1 LSVNTSLRALIIDD
15 SADDAEL
22 LIRAL
27 RRESYDV
34 SAERT
39 DTEQGLKAALADQSW
54 DIVLCDFHMPSFSG
68 TEALKIVRA
77 RDPDVPFIFVSGAI
91 GEDVAVGAMKA
102 GAQDYVMKGNLK
114 RLAPAIERELRD
126 SAVRRERA
134 AAESRQRMMEARYR
148 QILAIA
154 PDAIIA
160 MDEALHIATFNQA
173 AERLFGYSADE
184 AIGQSAEIL
193 LPERFIAPVQDQILR
208 FGQSADAAMRIRLP
222 DALFGQRKNRTEF
235 PAEAYVSK
243 MAEERR
249 TTFTFVIRDITERET
264 MMMTLRQTNQALDAV
279 VQSSPVAILSVD
291 ASRRVIV
298 WNRNAERIFGLAA
311 SDVVGRP
318 FPPLPD
324 RAGAGLGDMLRR
336 LLDGES
342 LIDVEIRQQ
351 SAKLTPLDLRVS
363 GAPLYDAREQ
373 VRGAV
378 CIVED
383 VTESRATRRQLE
395 HAQRMEAVG
404 QLTGGLAHDFNNL
417 LAVVIGNLDLL
428 HDQPEL
434 PASAKESVDLALKA
448 SLGGATLIGQ
458 LLAFSR
464 RQALSP
470 KAFDLGGLVTSTRA
484 LLSRTLGEHIE
495 VEMRLAPDLWP
506 AMADA
511 AQVESAIAN
520 LAINARDAMPN
531 GGKLMLE
538 TANIHLGPPY
548 TDANPDAFPGDY
560 VMLAV
565 SDTGT
570 GIPPEV
576 LNRVFEPFFTTK
588 EQGKGSGLGLSM
600 VYGFAKQSRGH
611 VQIYSEVGLGTTVRL
626 YLPRAGDEKPAAVAA
641 GAPVASEPDKIEAVV
656 LVVEDNIDVR
666 RIVCRLLRDF
676 GCTVIEA
683 GSGQAALDVLRSD
696 AKIDLMFS
704 DVVMPGG
711 LSGTELVQTARRLRP
726 GIKTLLTTGFAEASL
741 RHQVQFADAVEIITK
756 PYRRQELATKLRS
769 VLGLKA

>member
-1 LSVNTSLRALIIDD
+1 MTLRTLIIDD

-22 LIRAL
+22 LIREL

-39 DTEQGLKAALADQSW
+39 DTAAGLKAALADQAW
-54 DIVLCDFHMPSFSG
+54 DIVLCDFHMPRFSG
-68 TEALKIVRA
+68 IEALKIVREQ
-77 RDPDVPFIFVSGAI
+77 DPDVPFIFVSGAI

-114 RLAPAIERELRD
+114 RLAPAIDRELRD
-126 SAVRRERA
+126 AAVRRERA
-134 AAESRQRMMEARYR
+134 TAESRQRMMEARYR
-148 QILAIA
+148 QILSIA

-160 MDEALHIATFNQA
+160 MDEALYIAIFNQA
-173 AERLFGYSADE
+173 AERLFGYGADE
-184 AIGQSAEIL
+184 AIGESVDVL
-193 LPERFIAPVQDQILR
+193 LPVRFIMPVREQIKK
-208 FGQSADAAMRIRLP
+208 FGASRDATMQIRMP
-222 DALFGQRKNRTEF
+222 DKFCGLRKNGMEF
-235 PAEAYVSK
+235 PAEVYVSK
-243 MAEERR
+243 MIEDRR
-249 TTFTFVIRDITERET
+249 TIFTAIIRDITERES
-264 MMMTLRQTNQALDAV
+264 MVATLRHTNLTLDAV
-279 VQSSPVAILSVD
+279 VQSSPVAILGLD

-298 WNRNAERIFGLAA
+298 WNRNAERIFGLSAT
-311 SDVVGRP
+311 DVLGRP
-318 FPPLPD
+318 LPPLIEV
-324 RAGAGLGDMLRR
+324 AGSEFGDLVRR
-336 LLDGES
+336 LLEGEV
-342 LIDVEIRQQ
+342 LADVEIHQQ
-351 SAKLTPLDLRVS
+351 PSKRTTLELRVS
-363 GAPLYDAREQ
+363 GAPLYDGDRRVQ
-373 VRGAV
+373 GAV

-383 VTESRATRRQLE
+383 VTESKATRRQLE

-428 HDQPEL
+428 QDQPEL
-434 PASAKESVDLALKA
+434 HASSKESVDLALKA
-448 SLGGATLIGQ
+448 SLGGATLIKQ

-470 KAFDLGGLVTSTRA
+470 KAFDLGALVSSTRE
-484 LLSRTLGEHIE
+484 LLARTLGEHIE
-495 VEMRLAPDLWP
+495 VEMRLASDLWP

-511 AQVESAIAN
+511 TQVESAIAN

-531 GGKLMLE
+531 GGRLTLE
-538 TANIHLGPPY
+538 TANKHLDRRY
-548 TDANPDAFPGDY
+548 TDANPDAQPGDY

-611 VQIYSEVGLGTTVRL
+611 VKIYSEVGHGTTARL
-626 YLPRAGDEKPAAVAA
+626 YLPRASERKPAAKPS
-641 GAPVASEPDKIEAVV
+641 APVQADSEQIDAAV

-683 GSGQAALDVLRSD
+683 NSGQAALDILHSD
-696 AKIDLMFS
+696 KKIDLMFS

-711 LSGTELVQTARRLRP
+711 MSGAELVQAARRLRP

-741 RHQVQFADAVEIITK
+741 RNQVQFADAGEIISK
-756 PYRRQELATKLRS
+756 PYRRQDLARKLRD
-769 VLGLKA
+769 VLGLT

>member
-1 LSVNTSLRALIIDD
+1 MTTTSLRTLIIDD

-22 LIRAL
+22 LIREL

-39 DTEQGLKAALADQSW
+39 DTEAGLRAALDDQAW
-54 DIVLCDFHMPSFSG
+54 DIVLCDFHMPRFSG
-68 TEALKIVRA
+68 TEALKIVRE
-77 RDPDVPFIFVSGAI
+77 RYPDVPFIFVSGAI

-126 SAVRRERA
+126 ATVRRERA
-134 AAESRQRMMEARYR
+134 TAESRQRVMEARYR
-148 QILAIA
+148 QILSIA
-154 PDAIIA
+154 PDAIVA
-160 MDEALHIATFNQA
+160 MDEALHIAMFNQA
-173 AERLFGYSADE
+173 AERLFGYNADE
-184 AIGQSAEIL
+184 AVGQSAEIL
-193 LPERFIAPVQDQILR
+193 LPARFVSPVREQIR
-208 FGQSADAAMRIRLP
+208 HFGASADSTMQIRVP
-222 DALFGQRKNRTEF
+222 DKFCGRRKNGVEF
-235 PAEAYVSK
+235 PAEVYVSK
-243 MAEERR
+243 MVEDRR
-249 TTFTFVIRDITERET
+249 TIFTTVIRDITEREN
-264 MMMTLRQTNQALDAV
+264 MMATLRHTNQTLDAV
-279 VQSSPVAILSVD
+279 VQSSPVAILGLDSL
-291 ASRRVIV
+291 RRVIV
-298 WNRNAERIFGLAA
+298 WNRNAERIFGLSAT
-311 SDVVGRP
+311 DVVGRP
-318 FPPLPD
+318 FPPLVEV
-324 RAGAGLGDMLRR
+324 AGTQLGDMVRR
-336 LLDGES
+336 LLEGEV
-342 LIDVEIRQQ
+342 LTDVEIHQQ
-351 SAKLTPLDLRVS
+351 PSKNAPLELRVS
-363 GAPLYDAREQ
+363 GAPLYDGDQR

-383 VTESRATRRQLE
+383 VTESKATRRQLE

-434 PASAKESVDLALKA
+434 QASSKESVDLALKA
-448 SLGGATLIGQ
+448 SLGGATLIRQ

-470 KAFDLGGLVTSTRA
+470 KAFDLNALVTSTRE

-495 VEMRLAPDLWP
+495 VVMRLAPDLWP
-506 AMADA
+506 AMADST
-511 AQVESAIAN
+511 QVESAIAN

-531 GGKLMLE
+531 GGRLTLE
-538 TANIHLGPPY
+538 TTNKHLDPPY
-548 TDANPDAFPGDY
+548 ADTNPDAQPGDY

-611 VQIYSEVGLGTTVRL
+611 VKIYSEVGHGTTVRL
-626 YLPRAGDEKPAAVAA
+626 YLPRAGAEKPARAPAS
-641 GAPVASEPDKIEAVV
+641 APVATDADRIDAVI

-683 GSGQAALDVLRSD
+683 NSGQAALDVLHSGQ
-696 AKIDLMFS
+696 KIDLMFS

-711 LSGTELVQTARRLRP
+711 ISGTELVQAARRLRP

-741 RHQVQFADAVEIITK
+741 RNQVQFADAGEIISK
-756 PYRRQELATKLRS
+756 PYRRQDLARKIRG